1 MAGETVTASRPR
13 VSGLP
18 VKQLLAAVLLSLLL
32 ALGITLALTISAA
45 GRAADRYSVGHRN
58 LVSELAMAHRA
69 GYADAD
75 LGKVTGPLQAVET
88 ATAPPLIGRRE
99 FFDHQVAQLANIEA
113 LLQAAEATAL
123 AQYKD
128 QAASVLG
135 EAEQAA
141 LDAEAVAPDPVDL
154 ATAQADLPTLR
165 GRLGGAKDPAALRP
179 LIAGA
184 QAARDRLKKL
194 GADQTVENSAI
205 AAAAQAL
212 VAKHPGKVD
221 DIRTE
226 ASQALAA
233 ARNDGTVAAYLKLP
247 GDERNVRRLEV
258 YGAQLPAVDVKQLA
272 MAAAGVEHYQAA
284 IHDYLVGHMP
294 SKAIVLSLDAQ
305 QLTGYE
311 GPKVVVD
318 TPVTT
323 GKPTLATDTGAMK
336 VLSKE
341 SPWKM
346 HSPWPRGSP
355 YWYPDTLVHQV
366 VWFSNTGEGLHDA
379 SWEPAS
385 DYGKGSQLGRSASH
399 GCVHVPNAAEDFLY
413 NWAAIGT
420 PVIVY
425 PGDGTPVAN
434 QLKQSTVDA
443 NGQPLTGPK
452 GA

>member
-1 MAGETVTASRPR
+1 
-13 VSGLP
+13 
-18 VKQLLAAVLLSLLL
+18 LLAAVLLSLLL
-32 ALGITLALTISAA
+32 TLGITLALTLSAA

-88 ATAPPLIGRRE
+88 AMAPPLFGRRE

-165 GRLGGAKDPAALRP
+165 GRLGAAKDPAALRP
-179 LIAGA
+179 LIGGA

-194 GADQTVENSAI
+194 GADQTAESSAI

-294 SKAIVLSLDAQ
+294 SKAIVLSLVCPAADRLRGAKGRGGHASDHRQARAGHRHRGDEGAIEAGALEVSIAVAQ
-305 QLTGYE
+305 RL
-311 GPKVVVD
+311 
-318 TPVTT
+318 PVLV
-323 GKPTLATDTGAMK
+323 PRHPGA
-336 VLSKE
+336 
-341 SPWKM
+341 P
-346 HSPWPRGSP
+346 GG
-355 YWYPDTLVHQV
+355 LVHQ
-366 VWFSNTGEGLHDA
+366 H
-379 SWEPAS
+379 
-385 DYGKGSQLGRSASH
+385 R
-399 GCVHVPNAAEDFLY
+399 
-413 NWAAIGT
+413 
-420 PVIVY
+420 
-425 PGDGTPVAN
+425 
-434 QLKQSTVDA
+434 
-443 NGQPLTGPK
+443 
-452 GA
+452 